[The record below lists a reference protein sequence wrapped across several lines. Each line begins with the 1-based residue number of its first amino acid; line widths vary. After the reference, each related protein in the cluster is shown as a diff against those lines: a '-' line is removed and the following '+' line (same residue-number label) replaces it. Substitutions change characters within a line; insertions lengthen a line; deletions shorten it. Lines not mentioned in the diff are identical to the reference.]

1 MIMKNKRLYY
11 TLIVAGFLVAAVAVT
26 GIITYYRCC
35 VASYNGP
42 EKWIYI
48 TADATESD
56 IKDILT
62 DSLGTIGSR
71 AAWLYDIT
79 GAKPSKS
86 HGAYRIADGTTA
98 LRLYRTISRGAQ
110 TPVKVT
116 FNNVRT
122 VDQLASRIAS
132 RMELDSASFMA
143 ACDSVLPPR
152 GFKRTTYPAAFLPD
166 SYEFYWTTPANTVV
180 TTLANYRDRFW
191 NDDRR
196 AKAAALGLNPVGV
209 ATIASIAE
217 EETNDR
223 AERGTVGRLY
233 INRLKRGMPLQADP
247 TVKFALG
254 NFGLRR
260 ITAAHLN
267 TASPYNTYRVAGLP
281 PGPIRIADRA
291 TLEAVLDSKPH
302 PYLYMC
308 AKEDFS
314 GRHNFATDLATHQA
328 NARRYHNALN
338 RRNIK

>member
-1 MIMKNKRLYY
+1 MKNKRLFHR
-11 TLIVAGFLVAAVAVT
+11 LLVAGLLIVAAVAVT
-26 GIITYYRCC
+26 GIVTYYKCC
-35 VASYNGP
+35 VSSYNGP
-42 EKWIYI
+42 EKWIFI
-48 TADATESD
+48 SADATENDIRTILSD
-56 IKDILT
+56 SI
-62 DSLGTIGSR
+62 GTIGSR
-71 AAWLYDIT
+71 AADLYHLT
-79 GAKPSKS
+79 GAKPARS
-86 HGAYRIADGTTA
+86 HGAYRITDGTTA
-98 LRLYRTISRGAQ
+98 LKLYRTISRGAQ
-110 TPVKVT
+110 TPIKVT

-122 VDQLASRIAS
+122 VNQLASRIAS
-132 RMELDSASFMA
+132 RMELDSASFMT

-152 GFKRTTYPAAFLPD
+152 GFNRATYPAAFLPD
-166 SYEFYWTTPANTVV
+166 SYEFYWTTPAASVV
-180 TTLANYRDRFW
+180 KTLADYRDRFW

-196 AKAAALGLNPVGV
+196 AKASALGLNPVGV

-247 TVKFALG
+247 TVKFAVG
-254 NFGLRR
+254 DFGLRR
-260 ITAAHLN
+260 ITSAHLN
-267 TASPYNTYRVAGLP
+267 TSSPYNTYRVTGLP